1 MIRFLPNVWLGMLLS
16 IGRAL
21 HFAGYFRVISR
32 LEDALVITIPAE
44 EFQPNRAQAP
54 LIH

>member
-1 MIRFLPNVWLGMLLS
+1 LPNVWLGMLLS

-32 LEDALVITIPAE
+32 VALESRNFFLSS
-44 EFQPNRAQAP
+44 
-54 LIH
+54 